1 MSNIKVMNF
10 HTCMTIAMYAPAAI
24 TMAPKPIII
33 GSRKASANPC
43 SSISKTSVEKDKNS
57 LSLYKF
63 FVKIKLPS
71 SAILS
76 LKSGLEVVVA
86 NSWKVVLLTVV
97 VLGVVVVLL
106 VTGRV
111 LIFMFI
117 FPWGCEKGTNLFDS
131 SLSCPLMLK
140 NLKEKK
146 SWKQSLLNQ
155 LSKNWFHEKKIRESK
170 FP

>member
-1 MSNIKVMNF
+1 
-10 HTCMTIAMYAPAAI
+10 
-24 TMAPKPIII
+24 MAPKPIII
-33 GSRKASANPC
+33 GSRNASAKPC

-117 FPWGCEKGTNLFDS
+117 FP
-131 SLSCPLMLK
+131 
-140 NLKEKK
+140 
-146 SWKQSLLNQ
+146 
-155 LSKNWFHEKKIRESK
+155 
-170 FP
+170 